1 MNKNEFHWNI
11 QKEIADN
18 GIINNIFKEQVDYI
32 PTQIGSIQENSLED
46 LLILDDTQTL
56 VKEKLIKKTEEIITK
71 IRITELEDNKY
82 NDRYKK
88 EMSII
93 IKNLQEI
100 QQKLKKR
107 KGENDITYFKEIDK
121 NIQEENKI
129 TTLSITILKT
139 IDKAFELIKLIEKKY
154 LNLKKQ
160 IETEKDKFEKD
171 YLEEIDILKENLIIN
186 LESLK
191 NYSKYELS
199 EYSKEEIDEI
209 KETIKETREYNQI
222 LSNLIS

>member
-1 MNKNEFHWNI
+1 
-11 QKEIADN
+11 
-18 GIINNIFKEQVDYI
+18 
-32 PTQIGSIQENSLED
+32 
-46 LLILDDTQTL
+46 
-56 VKEKLIKKTEEIITK
+56 
-71 IRITELEDNKY
+71 
-82 NDRYKK
+82 
-88 EMSII
+88 MSII